1 MRAETNRVRRA
12 LKAVGLEAQTSNVML
27 GLGARGL
34 VVMEREKLL
43 DEVWLAEQLWLLG
56 TVRSMEQEKAPEP
69 TR

>member
-1 MRAETNRVRRA
+1 M
-12 LKAVGLEAQTSNVML
+12 
-27 GLGARGL
+27 

-56 TVRSMEQEKAPEP
+56 AVRSMTQEQAPEP

>member
-56 TVRSMEQEKAPEP
+56 AVRSMTQEQAPEP